1 MYIMYLPPRHFGL
14 ILERYKTP
22 LPILPP
28 VGSGES
34 GRSFRREL
42 WTRALAVYADRA
54 LSTHVLT
61 AGSAAGAEVL
71 SIHRF
76 SWRAKYCHASA
87 ASKPTKGREGES
99 AAAVDPRRT
108 GVRAR
113 ASSTQLQYFDQ
124 PESRIKRAVERG
136 ACRGKERCVGGSRLG
151 SRLLSNP
158 KRRSW
163 DFCQGW

>member
-1 MYIMYLPPRHFGL
+1 MYLPPRHFGL
-14 ILERYKTP
+14 ILERYKTS

-28 VGSGES
+28 VRSGES

-76 SWRAKYCHASA
+76 SWRAKYCHASP

-99 AAAVDPRRT
+99 AAAVDPRPT

-113 ASSTQLQYFDQ
+113 ASLDSISIFRPT